1 MFGCDYCGEVKGI
14 WNVVQGKIGK
24 YLFLPHVFCIV
35 HEYSSL
41 FWHDVIF
48 YKQIAW
54 KVNSLFWWCQCFL
67 LVDAH
72 LGISA
77 SKQTCSFD
85 FIKFHLIWVMMFD
98 GLLLCTERPWF
109 ITYFSL
115 WVSCLYDSLLY
126 FIQNTDALSRHLTIL
141 KSIVGWVRGWDLAG
155 FVPGP
160 GAALLA
166 S

>member
-1 MFGCDYCGEVKGI
+1 M
-14 WNVVQGKIGK
+14 
-24 YLFLPHVFCIV
+24 

-54 KVNSLFWWCQCFL
+54 KVSSLILMVWMPFVGGRTFWGSVHQ
-67 LVDAH
+67 
-72 LGISA
+72 
-77 SKQTCSFD
+77 KQTSSFD
-85 FIKFHLIWVMMFD
+85 FIKFHLIWLMMFD

-109 ITYFSL
+109 ITCFSL
-115 WVSCLYDSLLY
+115 WVSGLYDSLLY

-141 KSIVGWVRGWDLAG
+141 KSIVGWVHGRDLAG
-155 FVPGP
+155 FIPEP

-166 S
+166 ACPLGHDATFLKNTKWVLLETQIFNGH